1 MKKIIIV
8 LGMHRSGTSMVAQ
21 VCQCMGAYL
30 GEKDELMVA
39 TKNNPDGYFE
49 NTKISCIDD
58 AILHLC
64 GREWYDLEGAE
75 LDYDS
80 PQIRKAAED
89 LRNVIQKLFDKSDII
104 AIKDP
109 RISLLLTLWEKIL
122 GGLGGE
128 VHYVWVYRNPLEV
141 MESLR
146 KRDGYSEKHGL
157 LLWEHYNF
165 SILKF
170 LKDKEYLLF
179 NYKDVL
185 ENVQLFESL
194 SVLLGREFDDILK
207 HNLAQTVKHKYC
219 HSSYSYQDVKKMQNE
234 LLGSLYGAL
243 LERREKDIDILYW
256 EKKYSAR
263 FEKAE
268 RKYLDYEILEDI
280 ECLRKRKIIIY
291 GAGNF
296 GHQAAKMLRQL
307 NFLKFDF
314 CDKDPDKHG
323 MNILGGKVLSIA
335 EVEERESLCVIIAIE
350 RKGTRKAIEKTFL
363 YTKKV
368 EFFSFFALKT
378 IWECHMGKDMAMEDM
393 KEAISSWHK
402 EEFDDK
408 MYYQE

>member
-1 MKKIIIV
+1 MKQLIIV

-30 GEKDELMVA
+30 GEKNELMIA
-39 TKNNPDGYFE
+39 TENNPDGYFE
-49 NTKISCIDD
+49 NTEISYIDD

-64 GREWYDLEGAE
+64 GREWYDLERVE
-75 LDYDS
+75 LDYEN
-80 PQIRKAAED
+80 PQIRKTAEN

-109 RISLLLTLWEKIL
+109 RISLLLPLWEKLLEELRIKA
-122 GGLGGE
+122 
-128 VHYVWVYRNPLEV
+128 HYVWVYRNPLEV
-141 MESLR
+141 MESLQ

-157 LLWEHYNF
+157 SLWVHYNF

-179 NYKDVL
+179 NYKHVL

-194 SVLLGREFDDILK
+194 SVLLGKEFDDTLK
-207 HNLAQTVKHKYC
+207 YTLAQTVKHKYC
-219 HSSYSYQDVKKMQNE
+219 HSSYSYQDVKKVQSE
-234 LLGSLYGAL
+234 LLDSLYGAL
-243 LERREKDIDILYW
+243 LERREKDIDISFW
-256 EKKYSAR
+256 EKKYSTG
-263 FEKAE
+263 FEKVE
-268 RKYLDYEILEDI
+268 RKYIDYEILEDI
-280 ECLRKRKIIIY
+280 ECLKKREIIIY

-296 GHQAAKMLRQL
+296 GHQAAKMLQQL
-307 NFLKFDF
+307 DFFKFDF

-323 MNILGGKVLSIA
+323 MNILGRKVLSIK

-350 RKGTRKAIEKTFL
+350 RKETRKAIEKTFL

-378 IWECHMGKDMAMEDM
+378 IWKCHMGKDMAMGDI
-393 KEAISSWHK
+393 KEAIFSWHK

-408 MYYQE
+408 MYYQV